1 MRVLV
6 TGGAGYI
13 GSLAVWRLL
22 ALGHTV
28 SVVDNLANG
37 SLAAV
42 QSAEEL
48 AGRAADF
55 VQADI
60 RDTDLLIRLLRD
72 VQPQA
77 VLHFAGLKSVAESV
91 ALPLRYYDHNVQ
103 GSLSLL
109 RAMQETAVRR
119 IIFSSSATVYGQAA
133 RAPFAE
139 TSPIEP
145 VNPYGRSKWMVEMM
159 LRDFCAADP
168 AFSAVA
174 LRYFNPVGAHPSG
187 SLGEWVAGAPNNL
200 LPYIIG
206 VVQERFERVR
216 IFGDDY
222 PTPDGSGVRDYIHVL
237 DLVEGHCAALQVGPG
252 FSVYNLGTGIGY
264 SVHEVI
270 RAMQVACARAIPHE
284 VVERRSGDVAI
295 SIADPARARHDLGWQ
310 AQYDLMAMCRD
321 AWRFAEQHPNGYGR
335 VAAGARA
342 S

>member
-22 ALGHTV
+22 ALGYTV
-28 SVVDNLANG
+28 TVVDSLIVG

-42 QSAEEL
+42 QRAGEL
-48 AGRAADF
+48 AGRAADL

-60 RDTDLLIRLLRD
+60 RDTDRLIRLVRET
-72 VQPQA
+72 QPQA

-91 ALPLRYYDHNVQ
+91 AFPERYYDNNVQ

-109 RAMQETAVRR
+109 RALQGSTVRR

-133 RAPFAE
+133 QAPFAE

-168 AFSAVA
+168 MLGAVA

-187 SLGEWVAGAPNNL
+187 RLGEWVTGAPNNL

-206 VVQERFERVR
+206 VVQGRFERVR
-216 IFGDDY
+216 VFGGDY

-237 DLVEGHCAALQVGPG
+237 DLVEGHCAALRAGTG
-252 FSVYNLGTGIGY
+252 FSVYNLGTGVGY
-264 SVHEVI
+264 SVHDMI
-270 RAMQVACARAIPHE
+270 RAMQAVCARTIPHE
-284 VVERRSGDVAI
+284 VVERRPGDVAV
-295 SIADPARARHDLGWQ
+295 SIADPTRARQCLGWQ

-321 AWRFAEQHPNGYGR
+321 AWRFAENNPMGYASAGS
-335 VAAGARA
+335 AAN
-342 S
+342 